1 MMLLHN
7 LKAIIG
13 IKLKKDQSE
22 HLRNLESLPESGIYV
37 WIKRQF

>member
-22 HLRNLESLPESGIYV
+22 RLRNLESLPESGIYV

>member
-7 LKAIIG
+7 LEAIIG
-13 IKLKKDQSE
+13 IRLKKDQSE

-37 WIKRQF
+37 WMKRQF